1 MTAYFYNK
9 HKWRIWKDVI
19 TLSLFSALN
28 RTNKK
33 QMLNF
38 QIVSRNGAKQRVEIK
53 FFPSAWKS
61 GS

>member
-1 MTAYFYNK
+1 MTTYFYNK
-9 HKWRIWKDVI
+9 HEWRIWKDVI

-38 QIVSRNGAKQRVEIK
+38 QIVSRKGAKQRLEIK
-53 FFPSAWKS
+53 FFPSAWES